1 MDTRP
6 FSPIFRMGLG
16 TRLLLCMSWTPDI
29 ELSDPIHLADMFTLL
44 QGTEYL
50 HNTPLVILS
59 SSMWKRSM
67 QCQWLYRAPFLIYF
81 FSDHPSW
88 SQIISC
94 LKNSI
99 FLNCQKLKPHD
110 PVWSSGTHI
119 LFPWSLYMNNQ
130 QTTSLIKIGLG
141 FPPIPGLISCAGVT
155 GDGNGDCYLMHRMQ
169 SDAWC
174 YSKVRY
180 KYANWVW
187 VWDSAL
193 KYGSTGVSDS
203 PFILLYVVV
212 SDSAMHA
219 SILYCSA
226 ELLSSWME

>member
-1 MDTRP
+1 MLP
-6 FSPIFRMGLG
+6 FVLIQ
-16 TRLLLCMSWTPDI
+16 LLLCMSWTPDI

-44 QGTEYL
+44 RGAEYL

-81 FSDHPSW
+81 FSNHPSW

-99 FLNCQKLKPHD
+99 FLNCQKLKSHD

-130 QTTSLIKIGLG
+130 QTTSLLKIGLDFMQSHPLHRTCFRQHKASLAVLG
-141 FPPIPGLISCAGVT
+141 WLEMEMETAISCTECSQMPGVIHKFSI
-155 GDGNGDCYLMHRMQ
+155 NMQ
-169 SDAWC
+169 TES
-174 YSKVRY
+174 VGGT
-180 KYANWVW
+180 V
-187 VWDSAL
+187 L
-193 KYGSTGVSDS
+193 
-203 PFILLYVVV
+203 
-212 SDSAMHA
+212 
-219 SILYCSA
+219 
-226 ELLSSWME
+226 